1 MEIDQKFMEVRDI
14 HGNLWKFMEIYEKFM
29 EIDGHSW
36 EFIEAYGNGWKFMET
51 QRDLWEFKKI

>member
-29 EIDGHSW
+29 EIDGKSW
-36 EFIEAYGNGWKFMET
+36 KLIDTHGN
-51 QRDLWEFKKI
+51 L